1 MILKTPDLQRF
12 IGKLG
17 YKTNM
22 QKIEFIKMHG
32 LGNDFVIIDS
42 RSKKIS
48 ITDNII
54 KKLSDRRTGAG
65 CDQLIT
71 INNSKKNAD
80 VDIEIFNPGG
90 DRAEACGNGTRCVA
104 KILFDED
111 KNKDSLKIHSDAGIL
126 RAKKENENNISV
138 NMGILKNEWSDIPL
152 IKEMNTM
159 NIPILINGYSKGVGV
174 NIGNPHIV
182 FFGTSINK
190 TNLKDI
196 GPKIENHDFFPNK
209 INVELVEI
217 IDSKTI
223 KMRVWERGVG
233 ITLACGSGA
242 CAAVFASWKK
252 GLTEDNVEVKLEK
265 GSLQINILEGEAIM
279 TGPAEISY
287 HGSIDI

>member
-1 MILKTPDLQRF
+1 
-12 IGKLG
+12 
-17 YKTNM
+17 M

-111 KNKDSLKIHSDAGIL
+111 EKKDSLKIHSDAGIL

-182 FFGTSINK
+182 FFWYINK
-190 TNLKDI
+190 
-196 GPKIENHDFFPNK
+196 
-209 INVELVEI
+209 
-217 IDSKTI
+217 
-223 KMRVWERGVG
+223 
-233 ITLACGSGA
+233 
-242 CAAVFASWKK
+242 
-252 GLTEDNVEVKLEK
+252 
-265 GSLQINILEGEAIM
+265 
-279 TGPAEISY
+279 
-287 HGSIDI
+287 